1 MKRLFILLVILS
13 LLNSRRTTAF
23 ALENE
28 GEYLRLIDQNSAFFS
43 DANCTDLICNLPYTY
58 YVKVIE
64 DLGDVYHVE
73 CYGIG
78 SIPALDGYVKKN
90 CLYKD
95 DLDKSSPYPHKTIK
109 TSSTAPFYS
118 SISNAEPSMYIFKDR
133 EMTYYGFINS
143 TSGTVYYFVDYN
155 GKLGYVSEEFIVPFT
170 IENHPNPLT
179 FLTPKEPENESPS
192 LELETPDTEPTTTV
206 MSEQNLLR
214 MVIILLIIIAGFIAV
229 FVSKNP
235 KKREKQTEIDSE
247 EY

>member
-1 MKRLFILLVILS
+1 MKRLFILIVLLS
-13 LLNSRRTTAF
+13 LLNNRQTTAF

-28 GEYLRLIDQNSAFFS
+28 GTFLRLIDQNSAFYRDS
-43 DANCTDLICNLPYTY
+43 NCTDLVCNLPYTY

-64 DLGDVYHVE
+64 NLGEVYHVE
-73 CYGIG
+73 CYGN
-78 SIPALDGYVKKN
+78 SSVPALDGYVKKD

-95 DLDKSSPYPHKTIK
+95 DLDKSSPYAYKTIK

-118 SISNAEPSMYIFKDR
+118 SISNSQPSMYVFKDR

-143 TSGTVYYFVDYN
+143 TSGTIYYFVDYN
-155 GKLGYVSEEFIVPFT
+155 GKLGYVSEEFIIPFT
-170 IENHPNPLT
+170 LENHPNPLT
-179 FLTPKEPENESPS
+179 FLTVKEPETEDPKTEVETQKKPSPS
-192 LELETPDTEPTTTV
+192 V

-235 KKREKQTEIDSE
+235 KKRDKQTEIDYE
-247 EY
+247 DY